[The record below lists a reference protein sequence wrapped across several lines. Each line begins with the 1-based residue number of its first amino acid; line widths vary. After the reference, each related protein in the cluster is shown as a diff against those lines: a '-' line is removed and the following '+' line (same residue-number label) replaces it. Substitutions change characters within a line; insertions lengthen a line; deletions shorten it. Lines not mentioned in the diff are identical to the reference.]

1 MKHPLDTAPYT
12 YHGHVKSFKTAKLPK
27 SGTVLDQNLYKAFAD
42 VEVEK
47 DRPVGGL

>member
-1 MKHPLDTAPYT
+1 MVLVWTVEGTGYYIYT
-12 YHGHVKSFKTAKLPK
+12 S
-27 SGTVLDQNLYKAFAD
+27 NKAFAD

>member
-1 MKHPLDTAPYT
+1 MLISTI
-12 YHGHVKSFKTAKLPK
+12 
-27 SGTVLDQNLYKAFAD
+27 NLSNDLNILLNKAFAD